1 MKQNSFYSFS
11 ILAAE
16 RPVQLQN
23 TANSK
28 PHYQGAC
35 QWCCSFIHKHRG
47 KWWRELAENVWP
59 ASCVFVVNLTLF
71 YCLLMHNL
79 LCIGTLSTAVPHAD
93 HGFQKKHLRCCR
105 TNILRLDRYALDIF
119 TKAAEMLSD
128 SVLRSSFICIY
139 LEIHW
144 LIVQKMRQQ
153 AHETGRAAAIPI
165 TVRQLEAIIRL
176 SESLAKMRL

>member
-1 MKQNSFYSFS
+1 
-11 ILAAE
+11 
-16 RPVQLQN
+16 
-23 TANSK
+23 
-28 PHYQGAC
+28 
-35 QWCCSFIHKHRG
+35 
-47 KWWRELAENVWP
+47 
-59 ASCVFVVNLTLF
+59 
-71 YCLLMHNL
+71 MHNL